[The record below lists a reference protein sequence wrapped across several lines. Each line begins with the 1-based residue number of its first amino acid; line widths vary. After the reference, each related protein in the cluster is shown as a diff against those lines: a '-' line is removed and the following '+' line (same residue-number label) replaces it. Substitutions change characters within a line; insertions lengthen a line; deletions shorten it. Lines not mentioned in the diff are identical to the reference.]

1 MADGNNLVTFPRS
14 GLRIIQGLR
23 AARDGRVVERN
34 PQANDYGFPPVDA
47 LDREPAP
54 AFAVDRR
61 AGCVIWTLTGLRL
74 READDFRQLGN
85 LFLTNS
91 WPRNFNALG
100 DAELAL
106 SEPPPEAA

>member
-1 MADGNNLVTFPRS
+1 MDGSQPIRLDQERARRS
-14 GLRIIQGLR
+14 QGLY
-23 AARDGRVVERN
+23 VVETSPAGRH
-34 PQANDYGFPPVDA
+34 FPPVDA

-54 AFAVDRR
+54 AFVVDRR

-85 LFLTNS
+85 LFLTNG